1 MSELIQSLTTEAQPI
16 VPIMLF
22 GSFAL
27 VGSLAIIFGLGRRI
41 TEIKEREKSRREIA
55 AYVAEGSMTPE
66 DAQRLLEANKVVAKK
81 C

>member
-1 MSELIQSLTTEAQPI
+1 MNDFLAGIDPI
-16 VPIMLF
+16 IPIMLF

-27 VGSLAIIFGLGRRI
+27 VGSLAIIFGLGRKI
-41 TEIKEREKSRREIA
+41 AATKEQEKSRREIA

-66 DAQRLLEANKVVAKK
+66 DAERLLNSMSPKQDPSGR